1 MKLLQR
7 TGILAMLSLIVVT
20 ACDKV
25 DDLPFYTEGSEPT
38 LTTSATTIA
47 PVPADSN
54 KTVLVLDWTSPN
66 YATDTATYKYIIE
79 VDSSGRNFSKAV
91 RKQVIGERSASFL
104 AKELNTIMLNYG
116 FEFNKAYDLDMRVIS
131 SYANN
136 NERRNSNTVKIRA
149 TPYKIPPKV
158 ALPTTGKLYIVGDA
172 TQGGWT
178 NPVPLPSQEL
188 DQIDETTFG
197 GIFNLNG
204 GREFLVL
211 PLNGNWDNKYSVGNK
226 LLPNLNQGGDFGF
239 NLPDNFPGPATSGL
253 YKLLMDFQSGKFTVS
268 AFTQQHGL
276 PDSLV
281 IVGGATPGG
290 WNNPV
295 PVANRNEQVFMRVN
309 STRFEIASINLKAG
323 EKYLFLPTNGDWG
336 RKYGVEDGTK
346 PNIGLGTTF
355 IPEGQDI
362 PAPSE
367 NGNYKIVVD
376 FLTGRYTLTKL

>member
-7 TGILAMLSLIVVT
+7 TGLLAMLSLLLVT

-25 DDLPFYTEGSEPT
+25 DDLPFFAEGNEPV
-38 LTTSATTIA
+38 LSASATTIA
-47 PVPADSN
+47 PLPADSN
-54 KTVLVLDWTSPN
+54 NTVLVLDWTSPN
-66 YATDTATYKYIIE
+66 YATDTATYRYIIE
-79 VDSSGRNFSKAV
+79 VDSAGRNFSRAV
-91 RKQVIGERSASFL
+91 RQEVIGERSVSFL
-104 AKELNTIMLNYG
+104 AKELNTIMLDYG
-116 FEFNKAYDLDMRVIS
+116 FAFNRAYNLEMRVIS

-136 NERRNSNTVKIRA
+136 NERRTSNTVTIRA
-149 TPYKIPPKV
+149 TPYKVPPKV

-211 PLNGNWDNKYSVGNK
+211 PLNGNWDNKYSVANK
-226 LLPNLNQGGDFGF
+226 LLPNLNEGGDFGF
-239 NLPDNFPGPATSGL
+239 NLPDNFPGPSADGL
-253 YKLLMDFQSGKFTVS
+253 YKLVMDFQAGRFTVTP
-268 AFTQQHGL
+268 FTQQHGL
-276 PDSLV
+276 PNELY

-290 WNNPV
+290 WTNPV
-295 PVANRNEQVFMRVN
+295 PVPSQQFTRIN
-309 STRFEIASINLKAG
+309 STRFEIASIALQAG

-336 RKYGVEDGTK
+336 RKYGVEDGTA

-355 IPEGQDI
+355 VPEGQDI
-362 PAPSE
+362 PAPNES
-367 NGNYKIVVD
+367 GNYRI
-376 FLTGRYTLTKL
+376 TGRYTLTRL

>member
-7 TGILAMLSLIVVT
+7 TGLLAMLSLLLVT

-25 DDLPFYTEGSEPT
+25 DDLPFFAEGNEPV
-38 LTTSATTIA
+38 LSASATTIA
-47 PVPADSN
+47 PLPADSN
-54 KTVLVLDWTSPN
+54 NTVLVLDWTSPN

-79 VDSSGRNFSKAV
+79 VDSAGRNFSRAV
-91 RKQVIGERSASFL
+91 RQEVIGERSVSFL
-104 AKELNTIMLNYG
+104 AKELNTIMLDYG
-116 FEFNKAYDLDMRVIS
+116 FAFNRAYNLEMRVIS

-136 NERRNSNTVKIRA
+136 NERRTSNTVTIRA
-149 TPYKIPPKV
+149 TPYKVPPKV

-211 PLNGNWDNKYSVGNK
+211 PLNGNWDNKYSVANK
-226 LLPNLNQGGDFGF
+226 LLPNLNEGGDFGF
-239 NLPDNFPGPATSGL
+239 NLPDNFPGPSADGL
-253 YKLLMDFQSGKFTVS
+253 YKLVMDFQAGRFTVTP
-268 AFTQQHGL
+268 FTQQHGL
-276 PDSLV
+276 PNELY

-290 WNNPV
+290 WTNPV
-295 PVANRNEQVFMRVN
+295 PVPSQQFTRIN
-309 STRFEIASINLKAG
+309 STRFEIASIALQAG

-336 RKYGVEDGTK
+336 RKYGVEDGTA

-355 IPEGQDI
+355 VPEGQDI
-362 PAPSE
+362 PAPNES
-367 NGNYKIVVD
+367 GNYRIVVD
-376 FLTGRYTLTKL
+376 FLTGRYTLTRL

>member
-7 TGILAMLSLIVVT
+7 TGLLAMLSLLLVT

-25 DDLPFYTEGSEPT
+25 DDLPFFAEGNEPV
-38 LTTSATTIA
+38 LSASATTIA
-47 PVPADSN
+47 PLPADSN
-54 KTVLVLDWTSPN
+54 NTVLVLDWTSPN
-66 YATDTATYKYIIE
+66 YATDTATYRYIIE
-79 VDSSGRNFSKAV
+79 VDSAGRNFSRAV
-91 RKQVIGERSASFL
+91 RQEVIGERSVSFL
-104 AKELNTIMLNYG
+104 AKELNTIMLDYG
-116 FEFNKAYDLDMRVIS
+116 FAFNRAYNLEMRVIS

-136 NERRNSNTVKIRA
+136 NERRTSNTVTIRA
-149 TPYKIPPKV
+149 TPYKVPPKV

-211 PLNGNWDNKYSVGNK
+211 PLNGNWDNKYSVANK
-226 LLPNLNQGGDFGF
+226 LLPNLNEGGDFGF
-239 NLPDNFPGPATSGL
+239 NLPDNFPGPSADGL
-253 YKLLMDFQSGKFTVS
+253 YKLVMDFQAGRFTVTP
-268 AFTQQHGL
+268 FTQQHGL
-276 PDSLV
+276 PNELY

-290 WNNPV
+290 WTNPV
-295 PVANRNEQVFMRVN
+295 PVPSQQFTRIN
-309 STRFEIASINLKAG
+309 STRFEIASIALQAG

-336 RKYGVEDGTK
+336 RKYGVEDGTA

-355 IPEGQDI
+355 VPEGQDI
-362 PAPSE
+362 PAPNES
-367 NGNYKIVVD
+367 GNYRIVVD
-376 FLTGRYTLTKL
+376 FLTGRYTLTRL